1 MIHKNKRLYICL
13 LIILAL
19 VFHIQG
25 VSVAADNS
33 NGKQNTNNV
42 SQPLKLSLENAIK
55 KGVDSS
61 SQLSSIDLSI
71 KKYWRVTDEDKS
83 FKDITSVTQ
92 KDLDNIDEYY
102 KLVER
107 KILYDNLSFFEEDQ
121 IIEYKKE
128 YGDIPPP
135 YSRQNLLESYF
146 NGRAFS
152 SYSSWLQVLSLKDSY
167 NTNRAKLEGDIQA
180 AYYNLLYFNELYQSL
195 EDSFNTMEK
204 QYSGM
209 VLKYEKGLVSELDKY
224 KFEVE
229 LSKKKLQLQKSKRNR
244 EYQELVLKQICGI
257 ERSQAIELTGKEAGL
272 NKEYKLDTYKNYLD
286 KALAKRSEVVS
297 AKLQLDVYK
306 QELEYYDKYI
316 RQQYTFARTNLQQQ
330 LEDSEFAVT
339 QSTLNIT
346 GDIQAAY
353 TDAKSV
359 QSQLEIKKR
368 DSQNK
373 KSDYNIAEKKYS
385 QGQLSLVELWNAKD
399 AANNA
404 EIEYKKAQRDSA
416 YCFYRL
422 EELACKLG
430 PGYQVNGANVA
441 ILE

>member
-1 MIHKNKRLYICL
+1 MIHKNKRLHICL
-13 LIILAL
+13 LIILTL
-19 VFHIQG
+19 TFHIQG
-25 VSVAADNS
+25 ISAAADNS
-33 NGKQNTNNV
+33 DGKQNVNNV
-42 SQPLKLSLENAIK
+42 SQPLKLSLEDAIK
-55 KGVDSS
+55 RGVESS
-61 SQLSSIDLSI
+61 SQLTSMDISI
-71 KKYWRVTDEDKS
+71 KKMWRVTDEDKS
-83 FKDITSVTQ
+83 FKELTAVTQ
-92 KDLDNIDEYY
+92 GELDELDEYY
-102 KLVER
+102 KLSER
-107 KILYDNLSFFEEDQ
+107 KTLYDNLTRFEEDL
-121 IIEYKKE
+121 IAKYRDK
-128 YGDIPPP
+128 YGDAP
-135 YSRQNLLESYF
+135 YYRQTLYESYL

-152 SYSSWLQVLSLKDSY
+152 NYSSWLQVLSLKDSY

-195 EDSFNTMEK
+195 EDSLNTMEK

-229 LSKKKLQLQKSKRNR
+229 LSKKRLQLQKSKRNR

-286 KALAKRSEVVS
+286 KALEKRSEVVN
-297 AKLQLDVYK
+297 AKLQMDVYK

-359 QSQLEIKKR
+359 QSQMEIKKR

>member
-1 MIHKNKRLYICL
+1 MIHKNKRLHICL
-13 LIILAL
+13 LIILTL
-19 VFHIQG
+19 TFHIQG
-25 VSVAADNS
+25 ISVAADNS
-33 NGKQNTNNV
+33 DGKEDVNNI
-42 SQPLKLSLENAIK
+42 SQPLKLSLEDAVK
-55 KGVDSS
+55 RGVDSS
-61 SQLSSIDLSI
+61 SQLSSIDISI
-71 KKYWRVTDEDKS
+71 KKMWRVTDGDKS
-83 FKDITSVTQ
+83 FKELTSVTQ
-92 KDLDNIDEYY
+92 KELDEIDEYY
-102 KLVER
+102 KLYIR
-107 KILYDNLSFFEEDQ
+107 NQFYDNLNNLEDD
-121 IIEYKKE
+121 ELLGYKDK

-135 YSRQNLLESYF
+135 YSRQTLYENYL

-152 SYSSWLQVLSLKDSY
+152 NYSSWLQVLSLKDSY

-195 EDSFNTMEK
+195 EDSLNTMEK

-229 LSKKKLQLQKSKRNR
+229 LSKKRLQLQKSKRNR

-286 KALAKRSEVVS
+286 KALEKRSEVVN
-297 AKLQLDVYK
+297 AKLQMDVYK

>member
-1 MIHKNKRLYICL
+1 MIHKNKRLHICL
-13 LIILAL
+13 LIILTLA
-19 VFHIQG
+19 FHIQG
-25 VSVAADNS
+25 ISVAADNS
-33 NGKQNTNNV
+33 DGKQNVNNV
-42 SQPLKLSLENAIK
+42 SQPLKLSLEDAIK
-55 KGVDSS
+55 RGVESS
-61 SQLSSIDLSI
+61 SQLTSMDISI
-71 KKYWRVTDEDKS
+71 KKMWRVTDEDKS
-83 FKDITSVTQ
+83 FKELTTVTQ
-92 KDLDNIDEYY
+92 GELDELDEYY
-102 KLVER
+102 KLSER
-107 KILYDNLSFFEEDQ
+107 KTLSDNLTNLEEDLLAK
-121 IIEYKKE
+121 YRDK
-128 YGDIPPP
+128 YGDAP
-135 YSRQNLLESYF
+135 YYRQTLYENYL

-152 SYSSWLQVLSLKDSY
+152 NYSSWLQVLSLKDSY

-195 EDSFNTMEK
+195 EDSLNTMEK

-229 LSKKKLQLQKSKRNR
+229 LSKKRLQLQKSKRNR